1 MYFIFLKETTQK
13 KEDFFSKTPILSAKK
28 VNRRYEREKEIALRS
43 LPPFLNLSGGIT
55 MSETTVNNQHK
66 DRLFKFIFGRHENRE
81 WTLSLYN
88 AVNKSSYTDSD
99 AIQITTIEDV
109 LYLSMKN
116 DLSFLLADTMS
127 FYEQQSSFNPNM
139 PMRMLIYAGMVYS
152 KYVES
157 HKADISLHSY
167 SQQHFPTPRMICF
180 YNGEARQPDSKVLEL
195 KSAFK
200 EGSEP
205 DIDVSV
211 TMLNINRGR
220 NAELMSACRPLADYS
235 QFVAD
240 VRNYGQ
246 QLHDMDS
253 AIRKAVDALPE
264 DSMIREY
271 LLANIAEVK
280 EMCLTEY
287 DEDAERKF
295 LKNEGRK
302 EGIAEGLEKGLK
314 KGLSEGRKEGRKEG
328 LSEGRRME
336 AERMGTLISRLIK
349 DKRISDADRAS
360 TDAAYRDALYK
371 EFNL

>member
-1 MYFIFLKETTQK
+1 
-13 KEDFFSKTPILSAKK
+13 
-28 VNRRYEREKEIALRS
+28 
-43 LPPFLNLSGGIT
+43 

-127 FYEQQSSFNPNM
+127 FYEHQSTFNPNM

-157 HKADISLHSY
+157 HKEEVSLYSS
-167 SQQHFPTPRMICF
+167 SQQSFPTPKLICF
-180 YNGEARQPDSKVLEL
+180 YNGVANQPDSRILQL
-195 KSAFK
+195 KSAF
-200 EGSEP
+200 SEDSET
-205 DIDVSV
+205 DIDVRV
-211 TMLNINRGR
+211 TMLNINNGS
-220 NAELMSACRPLADYS
+220 NEELLRSCRPLAEYS
-235 QFVAD
+235 LFVSS
-240 VRNYGQ
+240 VRNYEQ
-246 QLHDMDS
+246 KLHDMES

-264 DSMIREY
+264 DSMVREY

-302 EGIAEGLEKGLK
+302 EGIAEGLEKGLVK
-314 KGLSEGRKEGRKEG
+314 GRKEGM
-328 LSEGRRME
+328 SEGRRME
-336 AERMGTLISRLIK
+336 AERMGTLMTKLKSLGRV
-349 DKRISDADRAS
+349 DDAFRAAS
-360 TDAAYRDALYK
+360 DAAYRESLYK

>member
-1 MYFIFLKETTQK
+1 MPEPSVNKE
-13 KEDFFSKTPILSAKK
+13 
-28 VNRRYEREKEIALRS
+28 
-43 LPPFLNLSGGIT
+43 
-55 MSETTVNNQHK
+55 HK

-88 AVNKSSYTDSD
+88 AVNKSAYTDSD

-205 DIDVSV
+205 DIDVRV

-246 QLHDMDS
+246 KLHDMDS

-264 DSMIREY
+264 DSMVREY

-302 EGIAEGLEKGLK
+302 EGIAEGLEKGRK
-314 KGLSEGRKEGRKEG
+314 EGLSEGRKEGLKEG

-336 AERMGTLISRLIK
+336 AERMDRLVSELLK
-349 DKRISDADRAS
+349 ANRIEDLKKATSDSEFKNKLFR
-360 TDAAYRDALYK
+360 